1 MLDTNYYTNGG
12 IRLSEKNIL
21 EKKRLEFYGGTM
33 VGALPMAFFIVWAIT
48 FSLLGLGNENVFI
61 VGMIIGLILGLILCK
76 SSGDQYINTLVAG
89 MTQSIG
95 IIAILAYYWAGMFS
109 QVLRAG
115 GFVDGL
121 IWLGFKT
128 NLTGGIFVGTVFI
141 LAALFGT
148 ATGTAYGTITTF
160 CLLVLPAG
168 ITLGGNPLF
177 LIGAIISG
185 GIFGDNLA
193 PISDTTIISATTQE
207 ADIPGVVKS
216 RFKYALAGAIPA
228 FIVFTIFGGSGE
240 AVQNSEVLLELQSQ
254 VGPSGLIF
262 IIPFII
268 VLFSAFRGNNLLT
281 SLTRGIIVAIVL
293 LLIMGFPLST
303 IVSFNM
309 EEGIIEGALIDGISG
324 YFALSIM
331 LLFVLAGSQIM
342 EASGFMDEVKK
353 TFMKV
358 IKGSVRRA
366 ELVIYVVT
374 ALASVL
380 ITHNAASGITVS
392 SFVRE
397 IGKDYNIHPYRR
409 ANLLDSLTSSL
420 AGIIPWGGHII
431 LAVATVATVANE
443 YDFISIVSPVQLTPY
458 IFYGLFLPVV
468 MLIAILT
475 GWGLEFTESE
485 DEILE

>member
-1 MLDTNYYTNGG
+1 MLEENNV
-12 IRLSEKNIL
+12 L
-21 EKKRLEFYGGTM
+21 EKERLEFYGGRI
-33 VGALPMAFFIVWAIT
+33 VGALPMAFFIVWAIV
-48 FSLLGLGNENVFI
+48 FSLMGLGNEPVFI
-61 VGMIIGLILGLILCK
+61 IGMIIGLTLALPLCK
-76 SSGDQYINTLVAG
+76 SGGDKYIDAIVVG
-89 MTQSIG
+89 MTQKIG
-95 IIAILAYYWAGMFS
+95 IIAILAYYYAGMFS

-121 IWLGFKT
+121 IWLGFKM
-128 NLTGGIFVGTVFI
+128 NLAGGIFTGTVFI

-168 ITLGGNPLF
+168 IPLGADPLF

-207 ADIPGVVKS
+207 ADIPGVVRS

-228 FIVFTIFGGSGE
+228 FICFVIFGGSGDV
-240 AVQNSEVLLELQSQ
+240 VQNSEVVLEMQSR

-262 IIPFII
+262 IIPFVI

-281 SLTRGIIVAIVL
+281 SLTRGIIVAIAL
-293 LLIMGFPLST
+293 LLILGFPLST
-303 IVSFNM
+303 IVNFDLQ
-309 EEGIIEGALIDGISG
+309 EGIIEGALIDGIAG
-324 YFALSIM
+324 YFPLSIM
-331 LLFVLAGSQIM
+331 LLFVLGGSQIM
-342 EASGFMDEVKK
+342 EASGFMDAVKENFTK
-353 TFMKV
+353 I
-358 IKGSVRRA
+358 IKGSVKRA

-374 ALASVL
+374 GLASVL

-409 ANLLDSLTSSL
+409 ANLLDALTSSL

-431 LAVATVATVANE
+431 LTVATVATVAKD
-443 YDFISIVSPVQLTPY
+443 YDFVPTISTVEIAPY
-458 IFYGLFLPVV
+458 ILYGWFLPVV
-468 MLIAILT
+468 MLIAVLT
-475 GWGLEFTESE
+475 GWGLEFYDPE
-485 DEILE
+485 DEKLTIEKK